1 MSWFYG
7 LMRLKSGFDKKLNI
21 RYLILMFRTLA
32 ECFVSSLEVYVRS
45 LLLKNLMS
53 NLLLKHVLASHSWIL
68 ILVSSWSL
76 PHLKRTLQL
85 DSL

>member
-1 MSWFYG
+1 
-7 LMRLKSGFDKKLNI
+7 
-21 RYLILMFRTLA
+21 MFRTLA

-68 ILVSSWSL
+68 ILL
-76 PHLKRTLQL
+76 FNIKIHINFNITFFLATP
-85 DSL
+85 